1 MELDDEV
8 QVPRAQAAVPVQVEQ
23 GPVCSIFR
31 FRENFPGSFYQNITR
46 KESPKDRDKR
56 EVINKE
62 IEDYLTRFGYL
73 PQSDLETGA
82 LRTMQQLKDAIRSV
96 STYFAPH
103 FSQTAPELV

>member
-1 MELDDEV
+1 MIGLEPLKISIV
-8 QVPRAQAAVPVQVEQ
+8 TILLLNNVESHQ
-23 GPVCSIFR
+23 
-31 FRENFPGSFYQNITR
+31 NQNITR

>member
-1 MELDDEV
+1 MALIGLEPLKISIV
-8 QVPRAQAAVPVQVEQ
+8 TILLLNNVESHQ
-23 GPVCSIFR
+23 
-31 FRENFPGSFYQNITR
+31 NQNITR

>member
-1 MELDDEV
+1 MALIGLEPLKISIV
-8 QVPRAQAAVPVQVEQ
+8 TILLLNNVESHQ
-23 GPVCSIFR
+23 
-31 FRENFPGSFYQNITR
+31 NQNITR

-82 LRTMQQLKDAIRSV
+82 LRTMQQLKDAIRSAL
-96 STYFAPH
+96 S
-103 FSQTAPELV
+103 